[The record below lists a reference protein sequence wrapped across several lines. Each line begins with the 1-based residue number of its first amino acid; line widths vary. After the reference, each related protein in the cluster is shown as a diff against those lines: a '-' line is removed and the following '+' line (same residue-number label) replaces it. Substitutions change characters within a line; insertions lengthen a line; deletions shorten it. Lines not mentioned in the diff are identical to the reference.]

1 MVRVWLHAD
10 RAYAGTSITNI
21 VSLDTSSV
29 ASVFM
34 VLCNDAISCTLVVDE
49 LLAGTQSVIVLS
61 LRFWIQIGGGRQF
74 VVG

>member
-10 RAYAGTSITNI
+10 RAYAGAPITNT
-21 VSLDTSSV
+21 VSLDTPSV

-61 LRFWIQIGGGRQF
+61 LRFWIQGGGGRQF

>member
-1 MVRVWLHAD
+1 MAREWLHAD
-10 RAYAGTSITNI
+10 RAYAHAPITNT
-21 VSLDTSSV
+21 VSLDTASV